1 MVPPLSPFMIRAG
14 RVLALCLLMS
24 APVFAQAAEP
34 VRKPEWATPIATA
47 QNLYQVTPTFY
58 RSAKLSTE
66 SLATLRKL
74 GIRTVV
80 SLRAFHGDNE
90 VLDKSGIRMVR
101 IPIYTWD
108 IDDKDVIAALR
119 VIRQA
124 EADGPVLLHCLH
136 GADRTGLVSAMYRII
151 YQGWSREQAL
161 DELEHGGYGYHAIW
175 KNIPKYLK
183 NVDLEHIR
191 QAVEAPAEPD
201 LHATH

>member
-1 MVPPLSPFMIRAG
+1 MVSSLSLFVGRAG
-14 RVLALCLLMS
+14 RIFAICLLAAAS
-24 APVFAQAAEP
+24 LCVQAAEP
-34 VRKPEWATPIATA
+34 VRKPEWATPIATT
-47 QNLYQVTPTFY
+47 QNLYQVTPSFY

-66 SLATLRKL
+66 SLATLHKL

-80 SLRAFHGDNE
+80 SLRAFHTDNE

-119 VIRQA
+119 AIHQA
-124 EADGPVLLHCLH
+124 EAEGPVLLHCLH
-136 GADRTGLVSAMYRII
+136 GADRTGLVTAMYRIV

-183 NVDLEHIR
+183 NVDVERIR
-191 QAVEAPAEPD
+191 QAVQASDESD
-201 LHATH
+201 IQATH